1 MTDVTITIEE
11 IDGGIKLIHVSGQL
25 DESNVDEKIKDVYKL
40 VEQNPTGLKVL
51 LDLENLSYLNSK
63 AIGYLTDLYG
73 KINDAGGK
81 IVIAK
86 AKPNIIDILQ
96 VVGLTQLIQTFDSI
110 EAAKPVLL
118 SATTAVPPTPQA
130 Q

>member
-11 IDGGIKLIHVSGQL
+11 IDGGIKLVHVSGQL
-25 DESNVDEKIKDVYKL
+25 DESNVDEKIKDIYKL

-73 KINDAGGK
+73 KISDAGGK

-86 AKPNIIDILQ
+86 AKANIIDILQ

-110 EAAKPVLL
+110 EAAKPALL
-118 SATTAVPPTPQA
+118 SAPAAVPPTSQA